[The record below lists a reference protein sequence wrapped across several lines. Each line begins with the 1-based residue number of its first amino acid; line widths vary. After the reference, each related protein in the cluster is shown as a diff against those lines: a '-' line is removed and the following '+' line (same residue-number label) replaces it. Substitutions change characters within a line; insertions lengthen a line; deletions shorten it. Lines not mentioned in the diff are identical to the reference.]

1 MQVQYN
7 VNANFKKS
15 ILLNF
20 FLLFHNLYYLCS
32 ELVYYIRLFMIL
44 SDTIKERRAKLKIS
58 QADLAEMARVS
69 LATVKDI
76 ERGKGN
82 PSLQTIEKLL
92 DILGLEIVYR
102 IRQTV

>member
-1 MQVQYN
+1 
-7 VNANFKKS
+7 
-15 ILLNF
+15 
-20 FLLFHNLYYLCS
+20 
-32 ELVYYIRLFMIL
+32 MIL
-44 SDTIKERRAKLKIS
+44 SDTIKERRSKLKLS
-58 QADLAEMARVS
+58 QADLAEMTRVS